1 MLACGAALVPAPAS
15 SAGYED
21 AMAWLRTQQE
31 HAQEFRVSIDQGS
44 TSYGEEVLT
53 GEVSNVS
60 ELDGERVATPWL
72 SFSGSHSDSYVGPV
86 QGTWGNVAEPEDFRV
101 AVFSETDALYLQG
114 VYPLQTNG
122 TWNSGEG
129 EAHKGRKVAT
139 LVRVAN
145 EETVAVSG
153 GGHTRIDGVELRIFL
168 RTDVDYL
175 QQVVPLYADGTWT
188 STSKIASG
196 EVIVRLVNSTTART
210 INTSEWANAT
220 SFEGLLRSFWIP
232 QNDPDYG
239 YEGET
244 PDPLQPGY
252 RLEQRS
258 WIYDDAV
265 AALAFIQD
273 GEPRRAASI
282 LGELESQQAEDGSLP
297 FSLDVYLGQVAE
309 NYRRSG
315 ALAWV
320 GTAAVEYERATGDTQ
335 FRDFADQLAD
345 YLCSLQVTAGN
356 GFEANDPRYGSV
368 LGGVGWYDE
377 AYNYYDTPVEWVSTE
392 HNIDAYFFLRDLG
405 YLEDDL
411 TYANAA
417 VLIKESLLLNHWDS
431 EAGHFYQGVS
441 PEGTDPGEALDLGT
455 WGGLFLQAIGE
466 TAKAESSL
474 EFAEEFEVSGRS
486 IVKSFLPIAFNQTYT
501 SPETISGYQPYL
513 ESEGYEAPPSVAWAE
528 GTWGAIL
535 LKNRLNEDAAEDVAS
550 METMQEG
557 DPRGGFVQVTEGRRS
572 LPYEFH
578 VWPAVAG
585 TAWAALVQ
593 GHSAILWRP
602 DRPESEPAGS
612 ALLQEHAPI
621 LRYDTLESY
630 RADSAAEATDNYRCC
645 ELEGSNA
652 LHDANNDVVA
662 TANPALPSY
671 KELSMAFL
679 GARGL
684 NVASGDDSIDLLNS
698 TDEDALY
705 MHLQPRYADYIYG
718 RIVDLPEEEQILQY
732 WFFYYYNPHAYVGFG
747 AHEGD
752 WEMVQI
758 HLSANQ
764 VPLSA
769 SYAQH
774 GGGVRCEWNEL
785 EHNESDRPIVYV
797 AEGSHASYFQAGHH
811 YNGAAFDSADGEGTE
826 TSDFTIENISE
837 IAAHDWLSWKG
848 RWGGSDG
855 GLGKSES
862 PRGPVYQGDS
872 WDDPGE
878 WEESAESC
886 GTS

>member
-1 MLACGAALVPAPAS
+1 MS
-15 SAGYED
+15 
-21 AMAWLRTQQE
+21 
-31 HAQEFRVSIDQGS
+31 RVHRSRKLEGS

-282 LGELESQQAEDGSLP
+282 LSELESQQAEDGSLP

-335 FRDFADQLAD
+335 FRTFADQLAD

-377 AYNYYDTPVEWVSTE
+377 AYNYYDTPVDWASTE

-417 VLIKESLLLNHWDS
+417 VLIKESLLLNHWDP
-431 EAGHFYQGVS
+431 EEGHFYQGVS
-441 PEGTDPGEALDLGT
+441 PEGPDPGEALDLGT

-474 EFAEEFEVSGRS
+474 EFAEKFEVSGKS
-486 IVKSFLPIAFNQTYT
+486 IVKSFLPIAFNQTYA
-501 SPETISGYQPYL
+501 SPETISGYQPYR

-535 LKNRLNEDAAEDVAS
+535 LKNRLNEDATEDVAS

-602 DRPESEPAGS
+602 DRPESEASGS
-612 ALLQEHAPI
+612 ALLQEYAPL
-621 LRYDTLESY
+621 LRFDSFESY
-630 RADSAAEATDNYRCC
+630 RADSAAEATDNFVCC
-645 ELEGSNA
+645 EVEDSNTLHNESNA
-652 LHDANNDVVA
+652 TIAA
-662 TANPALPSY
+662 ANPDTAY
-671 KELSMAFL
+671 KQLSMSFL
-679 GARGL
+679 GARAH
-684 NVASGDDSIDLLNS
+684 NVPSGDDSIDLINS
-698 TDEDALY
+698 TVEDAQR
-705 MHLQPRYADYIYG
+705 MHEDPKYADHIYG
-718 RIVDLPEEEQILQY
+718 RIVELPDESKILQY
-732 WFFYYYNPHAYVGFG
+732 WLFYYYNPHTSLTIG

-752 WEMVQI
+752 WEFVQVQ
-758 HLSANQ
+758 LS
-764 VPLSA
+764 PSEEPISA
-769 SYAQH
+769 TYSQH
-774 GGGVRCEWNEL
+774 KNAERCEWSDI
-785 EHNESDRPIVYV
+785 EHGAYDRPIVYV
-797 AEGSHASYFQAGHH
+797 AEGSHSNYFRSGYHFN
-811 YNGAAFDSADGEGTE
+811 NGDNDSADGEGDE
-826 TSDFTIENISE
+826 TSAFTIENISE
-837 IAAHDWLSWKG
+837 LASHDWLSWRG
-848 RWGGSDG
+848 RWGGSNSE
-855 GLGKSES
+855 LGSDS
-862 PRGPVYQGDS
+862 PRGPVYQGER
-872 WDDPGE
+872 WDDPVG
-878 WEESAESC
+878 WEEAADSC
-886 GTS
+886 EVE